1 MYFFIASRK
10 FSVHCILW
18 CEHSAKPWAPTYM
31 HTCLISILKGST
43 YSNPWEM
50 EMFTYILHSIY
61 YKMYVISDP
70 GAERHLVSFVVR
82 DSPMGFVAVTC
93 WGTEK
98 YIAEISNLYHVGD
111 IGITKLFR
119 ILIPTA
125 YRSEQTF
132 LEGGDQWYSGWTNQN
147 LTLGCWMWMFSRP
160 PIDCNKKGGKK
171 KTNTCMTISMF
182 IVKDIQRYK

>member
-1 MYFFIASRK
+1 
-10 FSVHCILW
+10 
-18 CEHSAKPWAPTYM
+18 
-31 HTCLISILKGST
+31 
-43 YSNPWEM
+43 
-50 EMFTYILHSIY
+50 MFTYILHFIY
-61 YKMYVISDP
+61 YNMYVISDP

-125 YRSEQTF
+125 YRSEQIL
-132 LEGGDQWYSGWTNQN
+132 LEGDDQWYSE
-147 LTLGCWMWMFSRP
+147 
-160 PIDCNKKGGKK
+160 
-171 KTNTCMTISMF
+171 
-182 IVKDIQRYK
+182 

>member
-1 MYFFIASRK
+1 MCFSLFDHVLFHCIKEIFSSLHPLMWTFCKTMSTYLHAHMPNKRTERKHILKSMRNGRK
-10 FSVHCILW
+10 FTLHTGTSCILIIT
-18 CEHSAKPWAPTYM
+18 P
-31 HTCLISILKGST
+31 
-43 YSNPWEM
+43 N
-50 EMFTYILHSIY
+50 
-61 YKMYVISDP
+61 MYVISDP

-98 YIAEISNLYHVGD
+98 YIAEISNLYHLGD

-132 LEGGDQWYSGWTNQN
+132 LEGGDQWYSRWTNQN
-147 LTLGCWMWMFSRP
+147 LTLGCWMWMIFLEV
-160 PIDCNKKGGKK
+160 
-171 KTNTCMTISMF
+171 F
-182 IVKDIQRYK
+182 